1 MHALV
6 FPLHFE
12 VLLRTLT
19 VISLG
24 KLVCPLKPTSISSG
38 KENAKEVFGQFR
50 TVELRNSARF
60 VQSAIFRQ
68 SAVNRLISFKSRR
81 RRTRL
86 FLLFSAPHWVRAGK

>member
-1 MHALV
+1 
-6 FPLHFE
+6 
-12 VLLRTLT
+12 

-60 VQSAIFRQ
+60 VQSAHSDRAQ
-68 SAVNRLISFKSRR
+68 L
-81 RRTRL
+81 TGL
-86 FLLFSAPHWVRAGK
+86 FLLSQEGGALGFFCYSLRLIGSALGNSTLCS